1 MTKQNQKTVEI
12 TIETTEAQVAI
23 FMRAA
28 QKDGCTFEEFLGKA
42 LSGNG

>member
-1 MTKQNQKTVEI
+1 MTKQKQKTVEM

-28 QKDGCTFEEFLGKA
+28 QKDGCTFEEFLEKA
-42 LSGNG
+42 LSGNV